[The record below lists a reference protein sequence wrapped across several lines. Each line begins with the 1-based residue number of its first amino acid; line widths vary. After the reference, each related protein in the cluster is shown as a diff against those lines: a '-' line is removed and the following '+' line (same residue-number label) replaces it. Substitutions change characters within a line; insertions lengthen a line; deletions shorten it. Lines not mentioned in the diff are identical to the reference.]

1 MKKLIKKI
9 FILIIVLVIID
20 YSIGLILN
28 QILINSPDGRYHKAY
43 HSLLKCNDEIII
55 FGSSRAETNFASYV
69 FEDSLGYSC
78 WNTGRGGQ
86 MLPFWYAIQMGILER
101 YIPKIVIINVEN
113 DFLTEDFDKGAYER
127 IGFLRPFYYLQPVIQ
142 PIINK
147 ISKYE
152 RYKMGSKIYS
162 YNSSF
167 YYLLRPYL
175 LKGLDGKI
183 EERGWKPR
191 DGKIKDKTGKMYI
204 ENSKKNLNHDSVLLF
219 EKFIGN
225 FISKGCE
232 VYVVIS
238 PNHGILIESTSTIKY
253 LNSKKELVLLNYANN
268 HSFSENSD
276 IFMDSSH
283 LNRLGAVKFSKRI
296 CSRILTL
303 D

>member
-1 MKKLIKKI
+1 MEK
-9 FILIIVLVIID
+9 
-20 YSIGLILN
+20 YG
-28 QILINSPDGRYHKAY
+28 
-43 HSLLKCNDEIII
+43 
-55 FGSSRAETNFASYV
+55 
-69 FEDSLGYSC
+69 
-78 WNTGRGGQ
+78 
-86 MLPFWYAIQMGILER
+86 
-101 YIPKIVIINVEN
+101 
-113 DFLTEDFDKGAYER
+113 FD
-127 IGFLRPFYYLQPVIQ
+127 
-142 PIINK
+142 
-147 ISKYE
+147 
-152 RYKMGSKIYS
+152 
-162 YNSSF
+162 
-167 YYLLRPYL
+167 
-175 LKGLDGKI
+175 
-183 EERGWKPR
+183 
-191 DGKIKDKTGKMYI
+191 TI